1 MGVEDAVKKL
11 DQYIQMGH
19 YITIGRK
26 HTMVL
31 VLIIFVM
38 LCGDEKV
45 FGDS

>member
-1 MGVEDAVKKL
+1 MGLEYTVKKL
-11 DQYIQMGH
+11 DQYIQKRL

-31 VLIIFVM
+31 VLIIFVV

>member
-1 MGVEDAVKKL
+1 MGLDYTCKKL
-11 DQYIQMGH
+11 RQYIQKRL

-31 VLIIFVM
+31 VLIIFVV
-38 LCGDEKV
+38 LCGDGKV